1 MRTRIAALLLLAS
14 LAAAAQVQPTSVI
27 GANTTQAASTLTASC
42 STGLSCTSSST
53 AIIPLAGQQTA
64 TVVVTASTA
73 PVGLNAVVDCTKDSS
88 ATPVWILSGTPASSG
103 LVGLQLNNA
112 ITYVVNNPVAGSSY
126 TLVPTP
132 ECKGALSYRWRI
144 SGLTSVT
151 TFSVQPH
158 SVAGALGDVS
168 YIGGKLFAQGA
179 RPADSSISCVNS
191 SEQTPLPLSI
201 YAAAGTSQPVPV
213 TVTTTTETTLVAA
226 IGTGLFTDLTH
237 VSCWNLTSTATQLDF
252 RDTTGGSISFTGA
265 VAATVGA
272 GFVATFNASA
282 PWRSKT
288 SNGNW
293 TVKAA
298 TAVGGSGV
306 VCNTQAQ
313 QRVP

>member
-1 MRTRIAALLLLAS
+1 MRTRIGALVLLAS
-14 LAAAAQVQPTSVI
+14 LAAAAQVPQSVI

-42 STGLSCTSSST
+42 STGLSCTTSST
-53 AIIPLAGQQTA
+53 AIIPMAGQQTA
-64 TVVVTASTA
+64 TVVVTASTS

-88 ATPVWILSGTPASSG
+88 ATPVWLLSGTPATSG

-151 TFSVQPH
+151 TFTVQPH
-158 SVAGALGDVS
+158 SVAGALGDWS
-168 YIGGKLFAQGA
+168 YVAGQLLQLGQQIAAKSLPVTFSQEQG
-179 RPADSSISCVNS
+179 
-191 SEQTPLPLSI
+191 PLPLSI

-226 IGTGLFTDLTH
+226 IGTGLFTDFTLLA
-237 VSCWNLTSTATQLDF
+237 CFNNTSTATQIDI
-252 RDTTGGSISFTGA
+252 RDSTGNAAISFTGII
-265 VAATVGA
+265 AATVGA
-272 GFVATFNASA
+272 GFIAPFSPSA

-293 TVKAA
+293 TMKLG
-298 TAVGGSGV
+298 TAVGGAGV
-306 VCNTQAQ
+306 TCNAQAQ